1 MIKLSLLTA
10 IKFPV
15 LYRNFHNTFQ
25 IYFYYIRLYDILD
38 TYLENQDTENQ
49 TICSRFDT
57 SKCISIDLPY
67 FFYITYF
74 IKKLFHDQYHLLN
87 KIQ

>member
-25 IYFYYIRLYDILD
+25 IYFYYIHLYDILD
-38 TYLENQDTENQ
+38 KYLENQDTEDQ

-67 FFYITYF
+67 FFILHILLRNYF
-74 IKKLFHDQYHLLN
+74 TIN
-87 KIQ
+87 ISC